1 MSLCLEFVSN
11 IVDRKIFLTHGHDQL
26 AHWVTGRRGLGSV
39 VDLTEKT
46 FLPILPV
53 PELVAQD
60 PEGAGGVTE
69 ALGGFRRGDAFDE
82 IGPQGLVLAM

>member
-1 MSLCLEFVSN
+1 MSLCLEFVLN

-26 AHWVTGRRGLGSV
+26 AYWVSGWRGLGSV
-39 VDLTEKT
+39 VDLPEKT
-46 FLPILPV
+46 LLPILCLS
-53 PELVAQD
+53 ELVAQD
-60 PEGAGGVTE
+60 PEGAGGITE